1 MPNQIE
7 KKLLTEA
14 YRYRVI
20 PTDEQIEGLA
30 RHAGTRRFVYNRA
43 LARRKEFYAE
53 HGFGISLAQLDAEI
67 ADLKHQPDT
76 RWLCGS

>member
-14 YRYRVI
+14 YRYRLV
-20 PTDEQIEGLA
+20 PTDEQLEGLA

-67 ADLKHQPDT
+67 AETSNTNPT
-76 RWLCGS
+76 RGGCGS